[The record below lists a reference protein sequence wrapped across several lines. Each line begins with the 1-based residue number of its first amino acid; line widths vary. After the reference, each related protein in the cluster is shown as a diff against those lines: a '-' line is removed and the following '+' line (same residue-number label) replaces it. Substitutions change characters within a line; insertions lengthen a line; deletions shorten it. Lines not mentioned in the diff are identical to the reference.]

1 MRMEKKGGGTSMQQR
16 IPDATIRRL
25 PAYLRWLS
33 TCNLERV
40 TSGILGQATGFSSE
54 QIRKDL
60 AYFGAFGTRGVG
72 YDVKALRQEILRIL
86 QLDRGVRAL
95 VVGAGHLGTALVR
108 YVGQSPQRDL
118 EIVAVVDNDPDIIG
132 TTIGQVPVE
141 PIEKLEQ
148 LVEEYDIGIAV
159 LTLPASAAVEIAER
173 LADAGIHA
181 FLNFAP
187 VPVCTKRFDV
197 FVQQIDLT
205 LEMQALSYFVQARQ
219 PHPIP

>member
-1 MRMEKKGGGTSMQQR
+1 MQQR

-72 YDVKALRQEILRIL
+72 YEVKALRQEILHIL
-86 QLDRGVRAL
+86 QLDHGVRA
-95 VVGAGHLGTALVR
+95 VVIGAGHLGTALVR
-108 YVGQSPQRDL
+108 YVGQLHQRDVD
-118 EIVAVVDNDPDIIG
+118 IVAMVDNNPDVIG
-132 TTIGQVPVE
+132 TKVGTVRVE
-141 PIEKLEQ
+141 SVDQLER
-148 LVEEYDIGIAV
+148 LVDDYDIGIAV
-159 LTLPASAAVEIAER
+159 LTLPASAAVEVAER
-173 LADAGIHA
+173 LADAGVHA

-187 VPVCTKRFDV
+187 VPVCSKRPDV

-205 LEMQALSYFVQARQ
+205 LEMQALSYFVQSRQ
-219 PHPIP
+219 PHHVK

>member
-1 MRMEKKGGGTSMQQR
+1 MPQR

-72 YDVKALRQEILRIL
+72 YEVVPLRREIMRIL
-86 QLDRGVRAL
+86 QLDHGIQAM

-108 YVGQSPQRDL
+108 YVDQAQQRDVK
-118 EIVAVVDNDPDIIG
+118 IVAVVDNDPLVVG
-132 TTIGQVPVE
+132 TVVGSLVVQPVDA
-141 PIEKLEQ
+141 IEQ
-148 LVEEYDIGIAV
+148 LVETLGVGMGV
-159 LTLPASAAVEIAER
+159 LTVPAMAAVEIAER
-173 LADAGIHA
+173 MAQSGVRA

-187 VPVCTKRFDV
+187 VAICTGYPDV

-205 LEMQALSYFVQARQ
+205 LEMQALSYFVRTRQ
-219 PHPIP
+219 PHPIS

>member
-1 MRMEKKGGGTSMQQR
+1 MPQR

-40 TSGILGQATGFSSE
+40 TSGLLGQATGFSSE

-72 YDVKALRQEILRIL
+72 YEVVPLRREIMRIL
-86 QLDRGVRAL
+86 QLDHGIRAM

-108 YVGQSPQRDL
+108 YVDQAQQRDVK
-118 EIVAVVDNDPDIIG
+118 IVAVVDNDPAVVG
-132 TTIGQVPVE
+132 TVVGSLVVQPVDA
-141 PIEKLEQ
+141 IEH
-148 LVEEYDIGIAV
+148 LVETLSVGMGV
-159 LTLPASAAVEIAER
+159 LTVPAMAAVVIADR
-173 LADAGIHA
+173 MATVGVHA

-187 VPVCTKRFDV
+187 VAICTAFPDV

-205 LEMQALSYFVQARQ
+205 LEMQALSYFVRNRQ
-219 PHPIP
+219 PHPIL

>member
-1 MRMEKKGGGTSMQQR
+1 MPQR

-72 YDVKALRQEILRIL
+72 YEVVPLRREIMRIL
-86 QLDRGVRAL
+86 QLDHGIQAM

-108 YVGQSPQRDL
+108 YVDQAQQRDVK
-118 EIVAVVDNDPDIIG
+118 IVAVVDNDPLVVG
-132 TTIGQVPVE
+132 TVVGSLVVQPVDA
-141 PIEKLEQ
+141 IEQ
-148 LVEEYDIGIAV
+148 LVETLGVGMGV
-159 LTLPASAAVEIAER
+159 LTVPAMAAVEIAER
-173 LADAGIHA
+173 MAQSGVRA

-187 VPVCTKRFDV
+187 VAICTGYPDV

-205 LEMQALSYFVQARQ
+205 LEMQALSYFVRTLQ
-219 PHPIP
+219 PHPIS